1 LSGSLALPPPPR
13 KTLKLGSRVPIRTG
27 VGATQYDYITHG
39 IQILMER
46 YVGMYEY
53 EIQFLWRL
61 ISILTKLFWFE
72 QKGIPWVT

>member
-1 LSGSLALPPPPR
+1 M
-13 KTLKLGSRVPIRTG
+13 RTG

-46 YVGMYEY
+46 YVGMDEY